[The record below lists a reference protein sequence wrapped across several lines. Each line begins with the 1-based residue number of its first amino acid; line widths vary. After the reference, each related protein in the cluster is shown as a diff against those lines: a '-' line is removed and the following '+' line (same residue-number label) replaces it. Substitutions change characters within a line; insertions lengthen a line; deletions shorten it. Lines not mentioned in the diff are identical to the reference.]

1 MDTKPIKT
9 RSHYR
14 ATLKEIE
21 SLMDAR
27 ANTQD
32 GERLDVLVTRVE
44 AYEADHFPL
53 EVPTPIG
60 RQRH

>member
-9 RSHYR
+9 RSDYQ

-21 SLMDAR
+21 SLMNAR

-32 GERLDVLVTRVE
+32 GERLEVLVTRVE
-44 AYEADHFPL
+44 AYEAHHFLL
-53 EVPTPIG
+53 EGATPIG
-60 RQRH
+60 RQRY